1 MTSSIKASFARAERE
16 NRAAFI
22 PYVTGAFPNVETCLK
37 LIQTLDESG
46 ADIIEV
52 GVPFSDPLADG
63 PAIQKASKIAL
74 DNGATPAAVLE
85 MVLRAGGRIKAP
97 LVLMTYYNPVLKMG
111 LDVFAQKTRQ
121 AKAAGVIIPDLP
133 PEEAGPWVTVARQAE
148 LDTIFLAAPTTTP
161 ERLKR
166 IQALSRGFLYYVS
179 LTGVTGSDLEMG
191 KELLANIALARKNSP
206 VPVAVGFGVSRP
218 GQAAGLAKAADGVI
232 VGSALMKK
240 MLEEQNQADGIQ
252 AVGLLARQLREALRR
267 SS

>member
-1 MTSSIKASFARAERE
+1 MTSSLKESFARAERE

-22 PYVTGAFPNVETCLK
+22 PYVTGGFPDAETCLK

-63 PAIQKASKIAL
+63 PAIQRASKIAL
-74 DNGATPAAVLE
+74 EKGATPFTVLAMVSQAAGL
-85 MVLRAGGRIKAP
+85 IKAP

-111 LDVFAQKTRQ
+111 LDAFAQKARQ

-133 PEEAGPWVTVARQAE
+133 PEEAGPWVRAARQAE

-161 ERLKR
+161 ERLAR
-166 IQALSRGFLYYVS
+166 IKDLSRGFLYYVS
-179 LTGVTGSDLEMG
+179 LTGVTGSDLAMG
-191 KELLANIALARKNSP
+191 GELLANIASVRKNSP

-218 GQAAGLAKAADGVI
+218 GQAAILAKAADGVI
-232 VGSALMKK
+232 VGSALVKK
-240 MLEEQNQADGIQ
+240 MLEEKNQADGIQ
-252 AVGLLARQLREALRR
+252 AMGLLANELRDSLRR
-267 SS
+267 NP